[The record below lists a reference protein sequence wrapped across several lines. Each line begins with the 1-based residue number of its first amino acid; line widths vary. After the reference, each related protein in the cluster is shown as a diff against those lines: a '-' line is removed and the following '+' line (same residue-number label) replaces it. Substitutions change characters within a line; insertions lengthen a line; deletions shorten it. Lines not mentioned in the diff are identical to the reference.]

1 MTNQYIVFR
10 FKKDD
15 IDRNTDLEN
24 AEVLYVLSGDELQH
38 NDDNKNKIT
47 IGNINIF
54 DTEKGLTNSVD
65 LQENA
70 YYYVIIDSEKTND
83 EDTIYIFESMKITE
97 NEITTSNKILE
108 KKMKDFFGESNMIT
122 VSNTINGIIN
132 ILNEQR
138 DIAKDYYTDFY
149 KRKKVNESNENEG
162 GGGPTDANENNSNEN
177 ITNEGVKNLFN
188 TYYNTV
194 QEISNIPLLKKLTSL
209 NEKSL
214 KSIGIN
220 NPKDFI
226 NKILYLS
233 EIDFSPFFNSNNSEH
248 KKSLLFLFGM
258 DLNNK
263 ESITIDN
270 EFLNTK
276 LPDPVD
282 NEDYKFTIKR
292 IPFATMLYQLNDNDY
307 INKQDYTNKSLRFVI
322 HFLQKIINDDITILR
337 NILDKYD
344 EDIHN
349 KEKIKISINTAIRQ
363 KMKNNILTFLKF
375 RNDDHSKKT
384 YNRRFNIE
392 IGGTQSS
399 STGGDNQEKLKKILK
414 IGYNNENVK
423 YYEKTKDGI
432 LVSNVDANGN
442 GLYKEVGKGNLVPK
456 KDSQYPYNYLFGEF
470 TQIFTPDLTNQEVA
484 KKMNILVENY
494 KSTAPKPV
502 FIIGYGASG
511 AGKTSTLIHFTNP
524 EGGEQP
530 GILTEFCNLKEIRD
544 VYDTIEISYKE
555 FYQKTNNDKE
565 TNTQLG
571 DNSKG
576 KEGTIAL
583 KNVVNTVI
591 RTNQLRANQLAK
603 STSQAETNTETATKN
618 DTVDE
623 KSETKIETVD
633 GKSEDGKS
641 ETLTFKVDKTGKFT
655 LSAGKNHPIHHRYRV
670 QKLEDKKSEQCDEQK
685 THEFKEGVDLGSVVN
700 YLIDTDRH
708 VKATTNNPN
717 SSRSHCL
724 VFVKMIRKEPKKDE
738 GNGYLI
744 VGDFAGVENRFDCKN
759 PNVLADFMNI
769 KKPGKDELFYEDEK
783 CCDGEIDPIGPVD
796 LCNSGENKNTGDD
809 SIDNGDVSDPEL
821 YEVSDSVEDTASG
834 PVKEIANTKKRPRI
848 FGLTTGPDNEDL
860 ASDNQKGGAVSNIN
874 TSNVNK
880 LPVYNSEDTEVDNL
894 IKEKYND
901 IFNGSIPNIGE
912 KYRKLLDLLVGK
924 NKIDVKDVGNDGVET
939 YVKKH
944 IQTQW
949 NEAKTYYENID
960 KQIKDNKESM
970 EFEKI
975 KKNLK
980 LPSKL
985 TLGSMDKLSRLTET
999 DKIEAVIN
1007 HINKWNE
1014 TLSTFVRNKQTDEN
1028 IYRFVELN
1036 NNGYTD
1042 NSRKRYTNE
1051 SLTANTELDDAVIEK
1066 LSNYVSFRGKPFPVP
1081 LITTTSAVNTIS
1093 KEDIPNPELV
1103 IEIPQVDNNATKE
1116 MNDKISSVDKAIT
1129 KMNEE
1134 IVSLKK
1140 KAINLDDDNNSIQNQ
1155 IDNNVFTSTYKELFE
1170 DGPEEYKIE
1179 EFVAFVRDMEYN
1191 RLQKEKVGDVVCTN
1205 RRVEG
1210 EYINDSLRELRD
1222 EIKHIMTIK
1231 NKDALS
1237 VMPNYIDICFD
1248 QYCPDHKDCFGF
1260 DSQITKDTIPPI
1272 NSASNTSIM
1281 GAVRNFLT
1289 DSGYGNDEKINKD
1302 ILISIFCVFNI
1313 SRMANNPPPVPYV
1326 DINKLKR
1333 LYYYGD
1339 IFGKDMNEFVEEG
1352 NELIHT
1358 LREEYKDTY
1367 IDEGATEQKQKDL
1380 ADYNNKYQGA
1390 LETHIQG
1397 QFKKYLKDIV
1407 KTKDTQI
1414 PFYEKNFLKIFKNGK
1429 EATIKGYKTH
1439 PTYRAIQNK
1448 YAPILIPP
1456 DTNKQKLDTIIFDV
1470 LNTSLSYSLF
1480 KVADKEKKFVI
1491 NHHDGNPFID
1501 KYEKKFKT
1509 DYYSKKP
1516 VAETVY
1522 KTTNKLQNILDN
1534 KEKIDNEINIDDLR
1548 NKETMIETFD
1558 GILGILSYRNVM
1570 AKTGESAINRGFTGG
1585 ADENLKDM
1593 FIACLK
1599 YLLFKRKLFLELTAG
1614 DRSSAGT
1621 LKKLNELK
1629 TTTTLNTNMP
1639 TEVQDL
1645 VMSLLEIKYDATIH
1659 IKKNIDHTIDSTDSG
1674 NYFLYIRKNSFDY
1687 LIKKDIIEK
1696 FAAQLYKSIKKID
1709 NDKLFVQYIKEI
1721 VEKPEKK
1728 NVDNLYNIFHTAMY
1742 TDEIENINNKRK
1754 KTEKEIEYLNQV
1766 ITNLSKKQEQKET
1779 KDTHLISSTLLTE
1792 IKNYMKEKN
1801 NNENKKSNAEQLLI
1815 SKEITK
1821 EYIKKVLDFVDNNN
1835 AISAIGTLE
1844 FLDKM
1849 AKLDSVGLTTC
1860 NYDELGDDKRILTD
1874 DYEYKKQ
1881 WKADYEKDFKF
1892 SPLYQVIKVKG
1903 GKKTSKSLK
1912 HKKKRVN
1919 QTKKKREKH

>member
-24 AEVLYVLSGDELQH
+24 AEVLYVLSGDKLPS
-38 NDDNKNKIT
+38 NVDNKNKIT
-47 IGNINIF
+47 IDNINIF
-54 DTEKGLTNSVD
+54 DTEKKGLTNSVD
-65 LQENA
+65 LQDNT
-70 YYYVIIDSEKTND
+70 YYYVIIDNKKTND

-97 NEITTSNKILE
+97 NEITTSNEIRE
-108 KKMKDFFGESNMIT
+108 KKMKQFFGESNMIT
-122 VSNTINGIIN
+122 VSNTINGIIKD
-132 ILNEQR
+132 LNEQGDR
-138 DIAKDYYTDFY
+138 AKDYYTDFY
-149 KRKKVNESNENEG
+149 KRKKVKDDSNENEG
-162 GGGPTDANENNSNEN
+162 GGGPTDANENKSDET
-177 ITNEGVKNLFN
+177 IDKVIVKKLFN

-209 NEKSL
+209 NEESL

-220 NPKDFI
+220 DPKDFLHD
-226 NKILYLS
+226 ILYLS

-258 DLNNK
+258 DLSDTNN
-263 ESITIDN
+263 SITIDN
-270 EFLNTK
+270 KLLKDK
-276 LPDPVD
+276 LPDPVY
-282 NEDYKFTIKR
+282 NGDYKFTIKR
-292 IPFATMLYQLNDNDY
+292 ISFATMLYQLNDKKY
-307 INKQDYTNKSLRFVI
+307 ISGQDYNNKSLQFLI
-322 HFLQKIINDDITILR
+322 HFLQKIINDDITILKS
-337 NILDKYD
+337 ILDKY
-344 EDIHN
+344 ENDIH
-349 KEKIKISINTAIRQ
+349 KIKENKIRRSINTAIRQ

-375 RNDDHSKKT
+375 RNDDHNEKT
-384 YNRRFNIE
+384 YNRRFDIE

-414 IGYNNENVK
+414 IGYNNDNVK
-423 YYEKTKDGI
+423 YYGTNASKGDANKDG
-432 LVSNVDANGN
+432 
-442 GLYKEVGKGNLVPK
+442 LYERVGTHEIVPK
-456 KDSQYPYNYLFGEF
+456 NDSQYPYNYLFGEF
-470 TQIFTPDLTNQEVA
+470 TQIFTPDLTNQKVA
-484 KKMNILVENY
+484 EKMNILVENY
-494 KSTAPKPV
+494 RSKAPKPV

-524 EGGEQP
+524 NGNDQP

-565 TNTQLG
+565 TNTQQG

-583 KNVVNTVI
+583 KNVANAVI
-591 RTNQLRANQLAK
+591 RTNQLRANSLAK
-603 STSQAETNTETATKN
+603 STSQANKEAETKTE
-618 DTVDE
+618 TVDE
-623 KSETKIETVD
+623 KSETKTETATKIETVD
-633 GKSEDGKS
+633 GKSESGNS

-670 QKLEDKKSEQCDEQK
+670 QKLEDTKSEQCDEQK
-685 THEFKEGVDLGSVVN
+685 THTFKQNVDLGSVVN

-744 VGDFAGVENRFDCKN
+744 VGDFAGVENRFDCEN

-796 LCNSGENKNTGDD
+796 LCKSGEN
-809 SIDNGDVSDPEL
+809 DNGNVSDSEL
-821 YEVSDSVEDTASG
+821 YEVSDIDEAAAAEVSDIDEA
-834 PVKEIANTKKRPRI
+834 AAAAAKKDPRRV
-848 FGLTTGPDNEDL
+848 DL
-860 ASDNQKGGAVSNIN
+860 SRLKPTQKGGTISNID

-880 LPVYNSEDTEVDNL
+880 LPVYNSEDTEVDSQ

-939 YVKKH
+939 YVEKH

-949 NEAKTYYENID
+949 DQAKTYYENID
-960 KQIKDNKESM
+960 TQIKENKESM

-975 KKNLK
+975 KKTLEIPLALK
-980 LPSKL
+980 LG
-985 TLGSMDKLSRLTET
+985 TMQDLGRLTEF
-999 DKIEAVIN
+999 DKIQAVIN
-1007 HINKWNE
+1007 YINKWNE
-1014 TLSTFVRNKQTDEN
+1014 KLSTFVRDKQTDN
-1028 IYRFVELN
+1028 KIYRFVELRDD
-1036 NNGYTD
+1036 GYKD
-1042 NSRKRYTNE
+1042 NSGIDYTNAN
-1051 SLTANTELDDAVIEK
+1051 LTATIGLDDDVIKK
-1066 LSNYVSFRGKPFPVP
+1066 LSNYVSFSDNPFPVP
-1081 LITTTSAVNTIS
+1081 LFTTTSAVNTMT
-1093 KEDIPNPELV
+1093 KKNIPNPKFV
-1103 IEIPQVDNNATKE
+1103 IEIPHVNNE
-1116 MNDKISSVDKAIT
+1116 VIT

-1134 IVSLKK
+1134 IKSLNKE
-1140 KAINLDDDNNSIQNQ
+1140 AINLDDDNNSIQNQ

-1170 DGPEEYKIE
+1170 GDNIE
-1179 EFVAFVRDMEYN
+1179 KFVAFVRDMEYN

-1260 DSQITKDTIPPI
+1260 DSQITKDDTLSEA
-1272 NSASNTSIM
+1272 SASNASIM
-1281 GAVRNFLT
+1281 GAVREFLKT
-1289 DSGYGNDEKINKD
+1289 NKYGNDGSDEEINKD

-1313 SRMANNPPPVPYV
+1313 SKMANNPPPVPYV

-1380 ADYNNKYQGA
+1380 DDHNNNYQDA
-1390 LETHIQG
+1390 LETHI
-1397 QFKKYLKDIV
+1397 
-1407 KTKDTQI
+1407 KTKFQDYIKNELIGRNNLENKQK
-1414 PFYEKNFLKIFKNGK
+1414 FYNQNFLKIFNQKGNKVYFEDLTSSKNSK
-1429 EATIKGYKTH
+1429 LTKPYTEH
-1439 PTYRAIQNK
+1439 PTYKAIQTK
-1448 YAPILIPP
+1448 YEPISNRP
-1456 DTNKQKLDTIIFDV
+1456 DTNKQNLATAIFDV

-1480 KVADKEKKFVI
+1480 NGSDNEKKFVI
-1491 NHHDGNPFID
+1491 NHHDGKPFIG
-1501 KYEKKFKT
+1501 KYETKFKT

-1534 KEKIDNEINIDDLR
+1534 KETIDNKIKIEDLN

-1570 AKTGESAINRGFTGG
+1570 AKTGESAINRDFTGG
-1585 ADENLKDM
+1585 ADKNLKDM
-1593 FIACLK
+1593 FIACLD
-1599 YLLFKRKLFLELTAG
+1599 YLLFIRELFLELTNG
-1614 DRSSAGT
+1614 DSSSAGT

-1629 TTTTLNTNMP
+1629 TADQEIITMP
-1639 TEVQDL
+1639 DNIQVLIRDVL
-1645 VMSLLEIKYDATIH
+1645 KIKYDATKH
-1659 IKKNIDHTIDSTDSG
+1659 IRDYIDHTIDSTDSG

-1687 LIKKDIIEK
+1687 LIKKEIIKK
-1696 FAAQLYKSIKKID
+1696 FAAQLYNSIEKID
-1709 NDKLFVQYIKEI
+1709 NDKLFVGYIKEI

-1728 NVDNLYNIFHTAMY
+1728 NVKNLYNIFHTAMY
-1742 TDEIENINNKRK
+1742 TDDIADINSK
-1754 KTEKEIEYLNQV
+1754 KEKTGQEIEYLNQV
-1766 ITNLSKKQEQKET
+1766 ITNLSKKQEETETET
-1779 KDTHLISSTLLTE
+1779 KDTPLIQPTLLNE
-1792 IKNYMKEKN
+1792 IINNMKEKN
-1801 NNENKKSNAEQLLI
+1801 NNENKQSKAEQLLM

-1860 NYDELGDDKRILTD
+1860 NYDEIGHDKVILND
-1874 DYEYKKQ
+1874 DYEYDKN
-1881 WKADYEKDFKF
+1881 WKHNYKTGFKF
-1892 SPLYQVIKVKG
+1892 SPLYQEIKVKG

-1919 QTKKKREKH
+1919 QTKKKEKH